1 MWLAVAQGCGWWPQ
15 DQLHPSLH
23 GNASGPL
30 GAGMAELGD
39 RLVLMVLESQG
50 KAWLPWGSPEPP
62 VPAHSLT
69 QWDVT
74 TVDEK
79 HCHGA

>member
-1 MWLAVAQGCGWWPQ
+1 MHTWLAVAQGCGWWPQ

-39 RLVLMVLESQG
+39 RLVLMDLESQG
-50 KAWLPWGSPEPP
+50 KAWLP
-62 VPAHSLT
+62 
-69 QWDVT
+69 
-74 TVDEK
+74 
-79 HCHGA
+79 